1 MNILNTDNTAI
12 LIIDIQEKLLNA
24 VFNKEIVQ
32 KKWIPKFSVFKF
44 FIGFLLY
51 KNKII
56 KLIITEKREITL
68 NILYKKY
75 HWLSSVSMAA
85 EVMSEKIK

>member
-32 KKWIPKFSVFKF
+32 KKSEILAKTAQLLEIPV
-44 FIGFLLY
+44 IV
-51 KNKII
+51 
-56 KLIITEKREITL
+56 TEQYPQGLGQTVDHKVVRRFT
-68 NILYKKY
+68 
-75 HWLSSVSMAA
+75 
-85 EVMSEKIK
+85 